1 MPDQLFRDIIH
12 MSDTGSYLVHNLMR
26 QALGQPLS
34 DPVGL
39 ESSEIKTY
47 LDAKILAVAPQQ
59 SVPFEFTPTLGIL
72 TVGGIF
78 SISRFCR

>member
-1 MPDQLFRDIIH
+1 MN
-12 MSDTGSYLVHNLMR
+12 DTGSYLTHNLMR

-34 DPVGL
+34 NPVGL

-47 LDAKILAVAPQQ
+47 LDAKILEVAPQQ
-59 SVPFEFTPTLGIL
+59 SGPFDFTPTLGLL

-78 SISRFCR
+78 SISRLCR